1 MLHISWL
8 AAELIHV
15 KFELSEIL
23 EITMSFFIATP
34 AFRVNSQNLAF
45 SVGITVILSFM

>member
-15 KFELSEIL
+15 KFDLSEIL
-23 EITMSFFIATP
+23 EITFSFFIPTIAYHGN
-34 AFRVNSQNLAF
+34 AQN
-45 SVGITVILSFM
+45 